1 MPPPPPAC
9 LLLHLLR
16 LLLLPPAGGGCRRII
31 RTFGGS
37 PSWIGYAAAIATR
50 VRQRARHVFAGERKA
65 EETTKTR
72 RDAETGQAVAHYSLL
87 SMTTSDGAEPDMAAA
102 IAARNACG
110 AGQISS
116 CGCSGD
122 SGRGWSCLGHAGC
135 VAALHS
141 WRAAWGGCA
150 RRCRLGGWCVGGGRA
165 SRPAGSPSPA
175 ASTNLMCTRA
185 LRSSRL
191 TRVALLGSFMTAA
204 AANSREWS

>member
-150 RRCRLGGWCVGGGRA
+150 RRCRLGGWCVGGA
-165 SRPAGSPSPA
+165 CLPA
-175 ASTNLMCTRA
+175 C
-185 LRSSRL
+185 
-191 TRVALLGSFMTAA
+191 RVALP
-204 AANSREWS
+204 SRVHKLDVHQGLAVVQADTCRVARVLHDSCGGEQS